1 MCGVFDEQEK
11 ANKIE
16 QTAQRK
22 EQLEGGQR
30 GGGDKPVGTSG
41 ADR

>member
-1 MCGVFDEQEK
+1 MCGVFDEQEE

-30 GGGDKPVGTSG
+30 GGDKPGGTSG